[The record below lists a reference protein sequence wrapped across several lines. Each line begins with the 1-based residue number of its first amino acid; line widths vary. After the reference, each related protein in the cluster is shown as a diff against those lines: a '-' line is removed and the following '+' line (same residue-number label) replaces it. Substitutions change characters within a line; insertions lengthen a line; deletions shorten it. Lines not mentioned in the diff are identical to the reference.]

1 MKIVRLTYSLSPNIN
16 QISSLTYS
24 AVCNASP
31 LTEFSMP
38 LRDLTIEVLLATL
51 GSFCATRMQ
60 QASQGGKHNLLL
72 RHAGTV
78 RRWYGTGTGTSRV
91 LQGSHR
97 ESEEYSLSLVDDRH
111 TNKSNDVDAYI
122 RYVVRYS
129 TVLRYRY
136 RYRQNSSADERRE
149 VS

>member
-60 QASQGGKHNLLL
+60 QASQGGKHN
-72 RHAGTV
+72 AYGMQV
-78 RRWYGTGTGTSRV
+78 RTYGSRTQVVLYGT
-91 LQGSHR
+91 
-97 ESEEYSLSLVDDRH
+97 
-111 TNKSNDVDAYI
+111 
-122 RYVVRYS
+122 
-129 TVLRYRY
+129 YRY
-136 RYRQNSSADERRE
+136 QDTGISQGI
-149 VS
+149 